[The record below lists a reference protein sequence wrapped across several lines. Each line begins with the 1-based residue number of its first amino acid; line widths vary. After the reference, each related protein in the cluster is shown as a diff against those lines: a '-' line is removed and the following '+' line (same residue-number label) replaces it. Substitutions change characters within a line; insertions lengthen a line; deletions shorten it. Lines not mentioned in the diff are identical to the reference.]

1 MQLQPRTPYTLR
13 AGRFDLALGSRTLVV
28 GILNCTPDSFSDGGL
43 HLSPRAATD
52 RFRALIDEGADLI
65 DVGGESTRPGAQEV
79 SLEEEWARVE
89 PVLRLA
95 AAAPIPVSL
104 DTRHAEVARRGLDLG
119 VSLINDVSAL
129 GHDPAMAEV
138 VSTGSAGVVL
148 MHMRGQPATMQ
159 RAPHYDDVTLEVAQ
173 FLARAAR
180 HAIAAGIERQR
191 IVLDP
196 GIGFG
201 KTTEHNLE
209 LLRRTT
215 DLAAL
220 GYPLL
225 IGASRKRFIGA
236 LLGADRLPGL
246 DAAAGSGGSGSA
258 SPDLAPI
265 DKRLEG
271 SLSVHAVA
279 ALLGAHLVRVHDVAA
294 TRRALRLV
302 DALLPGA

>member
-13 AGRFDLALGSRTLVV
+13 AGRFDLALGPRTLVV

-43 HLSPRAATD
+43 HLSPAAATD

-65 DVGGESTRPGAQEV
+65 DVGGESTRPGAREV
-79 SLEEEWARVE
+79 SVEEEWSRVE

-95 AAAPIPVSL
+95 AAATVPVSL

-119 VSLINDVSAL
+119 VSVINDVSAL
-129 GHDPAMAEV
+129 GHDPEMEGV
-138 VSTGSAGVVL
+138 VAAGSAAVIL
-148 MHMRGQPATMQ
+148 MHMQGQPATMQ
-159 RAPHYDDVTLEVAQ
+159 QAPHYDDVTLEVAQ

-180 HAIAAGIERQR
+180 RAIAAGIDRRR

-201 KTTEHNLE
+201 KTTAHNLE
-209 LLRRTT
+209 LLRRTS

-236 LLGADRLPGL
+236 LLGASGRPGL
-246 DAAAGSGGSGSA
+246 DASVPA
-258 SPDLAPI
+258 SSELAPI
-265 DKRLEG
+265 DQRLEG
-271 SLSVHAVA
+271 SLSVHAAA
-279 ALLGAHLVRVHDVAA
+279 ALLGAHLVRVHDVGG
-294 TRRALRLV
+294 TVRALRIV
-302 DALLPGA
+302 DALLQA